1 MLWNR
6 ARSRNHNFMQQNWK
20 VMGIYQKSIRNSPP
34 FSINEGSFL
43 HFFDIC
49 PRGALFPRKSPYLRG
64 LGADYFVYA
73 QFNYVS
79 FYINSL
85 SHFSSNVYSTFTRL
99 LLWQR
104 KYTPRQNKQPN
115 KYPER
120 LSSKLSN
127 VSVLF
132 AQAALGALPICSI

>member
-1 MLWNR
+1 MII
-6 ARSRNHNFMQQNWK
+6 AI
-20 VMGIYQKSIRNSPP
+20 GIYKKSIRNSPP
-34 FSINEGSFL
+34 FSIIKGNFL

-49 PRGALFPRKSPYLRG
+49 PRGAFFPRKSTYMWG
-64 LGADYFVYA
+64 LGADYFVHA

-85 SHFSSNVYSTFTRL
+85 SLFSPTVFSTFTLL

-104 KYTPRQNKQPN
+104 KYTLRRNKQPN